1 MIIETVV
8 FSILFWFLLVHFGSL
23 SLSANK
29 EFQAK
34 QNIVSNIDIIKKE
47 IKKVDPDVKYKIKK
61 IVLDNPKLKQTYIRY
76 SVEFTKKWKKL
87 SETEIRTLM
96 QNIYK
101 KLHNK

>member
-29 EFQAK
+29 EFTAK
-34 QNIVSNIDIIKKE
+34 QRIITNIEFIEKE
-47 IKKVDPDVKYKIKK
+47 IKKVNPDIKYKIKK
-61 IVLDNPKLKQTYIRY
+61 IVVDNPSSKQTYIRY
-76 SVEFTKKWKKL
+76 SVDFMKKWKRL
-87 SETEIRTLM
+87 SDAEIRTLM

-101 KLHNK
+101 KLHN